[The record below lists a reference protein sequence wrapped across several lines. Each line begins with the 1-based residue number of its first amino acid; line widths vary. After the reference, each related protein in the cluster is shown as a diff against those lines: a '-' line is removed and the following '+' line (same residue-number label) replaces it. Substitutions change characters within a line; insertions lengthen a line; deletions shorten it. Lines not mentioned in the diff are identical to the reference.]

1 MIGYRLPVLMLR
13 ISPCIWGESRLCLAS
28 SSLGPGCLPCNH
40 WYSSPLQRCLAPVLQ
55 LKGIL
60 MAIYFGADHIVWAS
74 QAGLYTD
81 KQGTER

>member
-1 MIGYRLPVLMLR
+1 MYQPHVVRVAALSCRKQPW
-13 ISPCIWGESRLCLAS
+13 PA
-28 SSLGPGCLPCNH
+28 CLPCKIVVQH
-40 WYSSPLQRCLAPVLQ
+40 SPLQRCLAPVLQ

>member
-1 MIGYRLPVLMLR
+1 MAFGCQSLCRAY
-13 ISPCIWGESRLCLAS
+13 ISTRA
-28 SSLGPGCLPCNH
+28 
-40 WYSSPLQRCLAPVLQ
+40 LQRCLAPVLQ

-81 KQGTER
+81 KEGIER

>member
-1 MIGYRLPVLMLR
+1 MWSV
-13 ISPCIWGESRLCLAS
+13 SRLCLAS
-28 SSLGPGCLPCNH
+28 SSLGRACLPCDFLVQH
-40 WYSSPLQRCLAPVLQ
+40 SLQRCLAPVLQ